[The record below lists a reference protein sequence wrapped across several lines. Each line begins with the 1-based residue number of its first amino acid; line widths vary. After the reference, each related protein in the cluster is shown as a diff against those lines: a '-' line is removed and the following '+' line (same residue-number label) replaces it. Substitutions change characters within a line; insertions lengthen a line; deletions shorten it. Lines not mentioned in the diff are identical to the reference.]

1 MESAYCDTSFIIE
14 YWQAFVEHEDGPY
27 AELAA
32 KNRPKYLDFVKGLL
46 RSESR
51 YEKLKPLRRKIDKGE
66 IQVNFISSS
75 LALSELYE
83 KHAEWNF
90 KLIVSD
96 ATSIDRTFS
105 KGKKDIAELITKV
118 YRDQT
123 EEGKSVISA
132 LVPSHLE
139 YETFGI
145 EFKDIDCL
153 SLQTKDFY
161 SKYSLFSVLQIG
173 STDILHLLAASRL
186 GAKYFLTFDND
197 FARVSREVSKYFE
210 IEVRCGSDALDSYF
224 RTLPCSKTS
233 A

>member
-1 MESAYCDTSFIIE
+1 MDSAYCDTSFIIE

-32 KNRPKYLDFVKGLL
+32 NNRPKYLDFVKGLL
-46 RSESR
+46 SSESR
-51 YEKLKPLRRKIDKGE
+51 YEKLKPLRRMIDKRE

-75 LALSELYE
+75 LALLELYE

-90 KLIVSD
+90 KLMVSD

-105 KGKKDIAELITKV
+105 KGKKDIAGLITKV

-139 YETFGI
+139 NETFGI
-145 EFKDIDCL
+145 EFRDVDCL
-153 SLQTKDFY
+153 SLQTREFY
-161 SKYSLFSVLQIG
+161 SNYSLFSVLQIG
-173 STDILHLLAASRL
+173 ATDILHLLAASRL
-186 GAKYFLTFDND
+186 GAKYFLTFDSD
-197 FARVSREVSKYFE
+197 FARVSNEVSKYFA
-210 IEVRCGSDALDSYF
+210 IEVCCGSESLDSYF
-224 RTLPCSKTS
+224 RTLPSLPNS